1 MNIENMRVDQDRV
14 CLTINGHKALGY
26 CIDVNKSS
34 DEITSTQPNQA
45 LVDLFRTEESQEL
58 VLPFDDKT
66 ASNESLTGGKGS
78 SLSLLKNLS
87 NISEKEFIV
96 PNGFVVT
103 TNAYQMVLRENPEL
117 DKEIKKLQL
126 LSWFV

>member
-1 MNIENMRVDQDRV
+1 MIAMNEPNAT
-14 CLTINGHKALGY
+14 L
-26 CIDVNKSS
+26 IDIFKV
-34 DEITSTQPNQA
+34 
-45 LVDLFRTEESQEL
+45 EESHEL

-87 NISEKEFIV
+87 RILENEFIV

-103 TNAYQMVLRENPEL
+103 TNAYQMVLRENPNLKE
-117 DKEIKKLQL
+117 EIKKLQT
-126 LSWFV
+126 LSWFVLLLTTT